1 MCGGVIPVARDDN
14 FSIPIT
20 SAAADCVENTIILY
34 ITQRAGFTIR
44 NVVLQCSCMEGSHSE
59 STFAVILLRSSKYI
73 EIHFCLYQ
81 NGVGS
86 C

>member
-59 STFAVILLRSSKYI
+59 STL
-73 EIHFCLYQ
+73 Q
-81 NGVGS
+81 
-86 C
+86 